1 MEKPRLSFW
10 QIWNM
15 SFGFLGIQFGWGLQ
29 MANMSAIYQ
38 YLGARENEIPIL
50 WLAAPLTGLVVQPI
64 IGYFSDRT
72 WNRLGRRRPYFLGG
86 AVAASLALLAMP
98 NSSALWMAAGLLWIL
113 DASVNVSME
122 PFRAFVGDMLPNE
135 QRKSGFAMQSL
146 LIGAGAVLS
155 SALPYVLTHG
165 FGVSGE
171 STVESA
177 IPPTVHVAFTIGA
190 FVFFLGVLYT
200 VLTTREYPP
209 EDLAAFERAKRET
222 AGLSHAFREIFQGIG
237 SMPGPMRKL
246 AAVQFFTWFGLFC
259 LWIYFAPGVAKDI
272 FRGAP
277 LGAANATVDRTLD
290 EPANAPLLDAA
301 ARAARAYEDLKR
313 QVASAEPAAGEPRGG
328 SMDGVLTM
336 LGLKAAPPDPG
347 ARVTAVDLASALERS
362 LAEGGAPASDADRQ
376 NPMVRTVASL
386 LGQNGLAPGKAA
398 APAAL
403 GAASEALVERLA
415 SARRYQE
422 GVSWA
427 GVCFAAYNL
436 VAFGFSFLL
445 LALVKRASARSI
457 HLVCLALGGL
467 GLLSVLVVRDPGL
480 LLVSMV
486 GVGVAWASI
495 LAMPYAMLSNALP
508 AAKMG
513 FYMGVFNFFIVLP
526 QILASVGL
534 GWVMERFLGN
544 DATKAL
550 LLGGASMLLAAL
562 LVLRVKK
569 EETE

>member
-1 MEKPRLSFW
+1 VEKPRLSFW

-38 YLGARENEIPIL
+38 YLGARESDIPIL

-155 SALPYVLTHG
+155 SALPYVLTRG

-209 EDLAAFERAKRET
+209 EDLAAFEKAKRET

-272 FRGAP
+272 FKGAP

-290 EPANAPLLDAA
+290 EPSNAPLLDAA

-313 QVASAEPAAGEPRGG
+313 QVASVAPAGGEPRAGAL
-328 SMDGVLTM
+328 DGVLTM

-347 ARVTAVDLASALERS
+347 ARVTAAELASALERS
-362 LAEGGAPASDADRQ
+362 LGEGGAPASDADRQ

-398 APAAL
+398 APGAL

-467 GLLSVLVVRDPGL
+467 GLLSVLVVREPGL
-480 LLVSMV
+480 LLFSMV

-550 LLGGASMLLAAL
+550 LLGGVSMLLAAL